1 MVWIFITRR
10 HKSHRQH
17 SPKNAHS
24 NHQTLN
30 KIVDKFSE
38 SLETI

>member
-10 HKSHRQH
+10 HRQH